1 MSLTIRFVAAID
13 TEQGSS
19 LGEDDVADVLADAG
33 LTPLDAGSYGAA
45 PRGVDPRYVL
55 LRATVIADDP
65 GTVATSV
72 REVLEQ
78 RGAAL
83 VDFRF
88 TAEPQATDEL
98 RAPGVAF
105 DKATGTLRIE
115 ATATDLSLELIRGS
129 DSVTGVLT
137 SRHGDEVVQ
146 EGVGGLQR
154 VIFAGTAGAEPA

>member
-1 MSLTIRFVAAID
+1 MGLTIRFVAAID

-19 LGEDDVADVLADAG
+19 LGEGDVEDVLADAG
-33 LTPLDAGSYGAA
+33 LTPRDPDSFGAS
-45 PRGVDPRYVL
+45 PRGADPRYVL
-55 LRATVIADDP
+55 LRATVVAEDP
-65 GTVATSV
+65 DVVARGV
-72 REVLEQ
+72 RQALEQ
-78 RGAAL
+78 RGAAV

-88 TAEPQATDEL
+88 TAEPQEPTEL

-105 DKATGTLRIE
+105 DRATGTLRVE
-115 ATATDLSLELIRGS
+115 ATDEDLSIELIRGS

-154 VIFAGTAGAEPA
+154 VIIARAPKD